1 MLLFLIMEAVQVTL
15 RLMTNYQEGIR
26 MQLLSRLAYRDGL
39 TDLLNRTSYME
50 ELKRLDASHNFHV
63 LLALYD
69 VNNLKYV
76 NDTYGHQSGDEMI
89 RRVADTLLAHL
100 GSLGKCY
107 RIGGDEFVFLST
119 AADSEKNFSSCK
131 EISKRLWEF

>member
-1 MLLFLIMEAVQVTL
+1 
-15 RLMTNYQEGIR
+15 

-100 GSLGKCY
+100 GSLGNVTGSAEMSSYSCRPYPIPK
-107 RIGGDEFVFLST
+107 
-119 AADSEKNFSSCK
+119 KNFSSCK
-131 EISKRLWEF
+131 EISKRLWEL

>member
-1 MLLFLIMEAVQVTL
+1 
-15 RLMTNYQEGIR
+15 

-69 VNNLKYV
+69 VNNL
-76 NDTYGHQSGDEMI
+76 NM
-89 RRVADTLLAHL
+89 
-100 GSLGKCY
+100 
-107 RIGGDEFVFLST
+107 
-119 AADSEKNFSSCK
+119 
-131 EISKRLWEF
+131 

>member
-1 MLLFLIMEAVQVTL
+1 M
-15 RLMTNYQEGIR
+15 
-26 MQLLSRLAYRDGL
+26 
-39 TDLLNRTSYME
+39 
-50 ELKRLDASHNFHV
+50 

-119 AADSEKNFSSCK
+119 AANSEKEFL
-131 EISKRLWEF
+131 RLQRDFEASLGVLKLPDGSGIPLL